1 MDIESFH
8 SCFFN
13 VLARIFPEL
22 EDLHYGLAEEPP
34 TSPFGMVGRLQ
45 NGGRRLLDRLSD
57 LVSMNAWPAD
67 AVGLDVG
74 CGLGGTARFLA
85 RRHGFRMLGLN
96 INTSQLRLAVE
107 RNLRRGGAHP
117 VVFTAGDA
125 RHLPFG
131 DASFDFTVL
140 IEVAFHVRE
149 KDGLFGELARVLRP
163 GGRVV
168 LVDQELSEAAE
179 VMGLFFF
186 LKNGGYRRVAEEAG
200 LRVAGE
206 VDLTRE
212 LTWWM
217 TDYARA
223 ASWPFHAGALLLA
236 LVRGGP
242 RLAREYAAGVRAFN
256 RLIRKELLRIE
267 YPRRPTPFFNGI
279 RALRKHT
286 LREFEAGRST
296 YKLLLLRK
304 PS

>member
-1 MDIESFH
+1 M
-8 SCFFN
+8 
-13 VLARIFPEL
+13 
-22 EDLHYGLAEEPP
+22 
-34 TSPFGMVGRLQ
+34 
-45 NGGRRLLDRLSD
+45 
-57 LVSMNAWPAD
+57 
-67 AVGLDVG
+67 
-74 CGLGGTARFLA
+74 
-85 RRHGFRMLGLN
+85 
-96 INTSQLRLAVE
+96 
-107 RNLRRGGAHP
+107 
-117 VVFTAGDA
+117 
-125 RHLPFG
+125 
-131 DASFDFTVL
+131 
-140 IEVAFHVRE
+140 
-149 KDGLFGELARVLRP
+149 
-163 GGRVV
+163 V